1 MPVIQ
6 QLLRALKASTLQIS
20 WTFLLFVVLMHMS
33 TTWILFSL
41 ASEAMADSVS
51 DWLYFYVVVASTV
64 GFGDFSPET
73 VTGKMITALYLIG

>member
-51 DWLYFYVVVASTV
+51 DWLYFYVVVARWALAILARKQ
-64 GFGDFSPET
+64 SP
-73 VTGKMITALYLIG
+73 AR